1 LLDRLEKIDRKL
13 KSLTSYR
20 DIFLKGIVTGVGT
33 FIGAT
38 IVVGLLFGVLSQVFD
53 FAGQIEVINE
63 ILDQTDI
70 ENIVD
75 ENTNRQE

>member
-1 LLDRLEKIDRKL
+1 MLDRLEKIDRKL